1 MSLFP
6 AFLKL
11 ANRRV
16 LVVGGGSIAAQKIP
30 GLLEAAAQIHVVSP
44 KLSPQLTEWVR
55 DKQITWSPKQFDSDD
70 LDNAFLVIAATSL
83 RDLNAQVYR
92 EADQRNILCNA
103 VDDIDHCHFYYGSIV
118 QRGDLQI
125 AISTNGKS
133 PALAQRLR
141 KELEQQFGPEYA
153 TWLDWLGAARET
165 LRAHSNDPEITKRW
179 LHSLASKP
187 MFKRFLQQSIHPES
201 TKGRLISRNSRP
213 RRVGAALGR
222 LLDFSSSRGTG
233 TLACAPTSS
242 QPQDTTAP
250 IGLTNNRQS
259 TSDSR
264 HSPLVTRHKVF
275 LIGAGPGDPEL
286 LTLKALRILQSAN
299 VVLHDSL
306 IGPEILNLIP
316 RTAERIDVGKRA
328 GFRLLSQQDINS
340 LLLSNAA
347 KHKIVVRLKGGDP
360 LLFGRAAEEIQAL
373 REANI
378 DFEVVPGISAA
389 FGAAAAAKVSLTDRR
404 LSSHVLFTTFSRAPE
419 SKFLP
424 GIGLTADTTVVVY
437 MPGPDYAEVSRWLQD
452 AAVSPDTPVLVISN
466 ASRPDQ
472 STQATTISG
481 LAQLAPLPAPALLLV
496 GRVAASAEASRALA
510 DTTSAQDFLHNA
522 IEGAIPNAR
531 IS

>member
-11 ANRRV
+11 TNRRI

-30 GLLEAAAQIHVVSP
+30 SLLEAGAQVHVVSP
-44 KLSPQLTEWVR
+44 KLAPQLSEWVR
-55 DKQITWSPKQFDSDD
+55 NQQITWSAKSFDPQD

-83 RDLNAQVYR
+83 RDLNAEVYR
-92 EADQRNILCNA
+92 EADRRNILCNA

-141 KELEQQFGPEYA
+141 KELEQQFGPEYQH
-153 TWLDWLGAARET
+153 WLDWLGAARES
-165 LRAHSNDPEITKRW
+165 LRA
-179 LHSLASKP
+179 
-187 MFKRFLQQSIHPES
+187 QSHNPES
-201 TKGRLISRNSRP
+201 TKRQLHDLASRPMFEEFLAHSALPQNVMADLQVGPSATSSPKANVLVAAADRGGRLSP
-213 RRVGAALGR
+213 
-222 LLDFSSSRGTG
+222 SS
-233 TLACAPTSS
+233 P
-242 QPQDTTAP
+242 
-250 IGLTNNRQS
+250 
-259 TSDSR
+259 
-264 HSPLVTRHKVF
+264 HHKVF
-275 LIGAGPGDPEL
+275 LLGAGPGDPEL
-286 LTLKALRILQSAN
+286 LTIKALRVLQSAD

-316 RTAERIDVGKRA
+316 PTAERIDVGKRA
-328 GFRLLSQQDINS
+328 GFRLLTQQDINS

-360 LLFGRAAEEIQAL
+360 LLFGRAAEEIQSL

-419 SKFLP
+419 AKFLP

-452 AAVSPDTPVLVISN
+452 AAVSPDTPVLVISK
-466 ASRPDQ
+466 ASHPNQ
-472 STQATTISG
+472 SQQATTVSG
-481 LAQLAPLPAPALLLV
+481 LAQLAPLPAPALLLI
-496 GRVAASAEASRALA
+496 GRVAASATDA
-510 DTTSAQDFLHNA
+510 TTPTELNWLNDS
-522 IEGAIPNAR
+522 IPNFSNSR